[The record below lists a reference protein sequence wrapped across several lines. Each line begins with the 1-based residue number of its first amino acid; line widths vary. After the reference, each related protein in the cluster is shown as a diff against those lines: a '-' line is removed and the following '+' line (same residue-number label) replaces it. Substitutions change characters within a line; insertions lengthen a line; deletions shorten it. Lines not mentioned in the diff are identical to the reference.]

1 MSRVIEENLVIR
13 PKRSRKKKIF
23 VATFYSLLFLF
34 AVLVSLY
41 FGYEY
46 GDGEKGRNQIVLSDL
61 KKDHIDLK
69 TKYDALLA
77 NEAKLVQSQNV
88 QQSAYA
94 ELEKNY
100 ELVDQRNE
108 FLNRRVNFYRSILS
122 PDDGISGV
130 RIHDVSLREE
140 ENDLYFEIIL
150 IQSINHVREATAKV
164 YVELFE
170 TKQSRKPIVA
180 WKTSSHDFEFKFSE
194 VVRGSL
200 KAEQDL
206 DGKFL
211 KIIVL
216 PSGDSS
222 KQLVEWHKV

>member
-1 MSRVIEENLVIR
+1 MSRIIEENLVIR
-13 PKRSRKKKIF
+13 PKRSRKKKVF
-23 VATFYSLLFLF
+23 VATFYLLVLVS
-34 AVLVSLY
+34 AVLTSLY
-41 FGYEY
+41 FGYIY
-46 GDGEKGRNQIVLSDL
+46 GDGEKDRNQLTLNNLQKDYQQL
-61 KKDHIDLK
+61 KV
-69 TKYDALLA
+69 KYDDLLS

-100 ELVDQRNE
+100 ELVDQKNE

-140 ENDLYFEIIL
+140 ENDLYFEIVL
-150 IQSINHVREATAKV
+150 IQSINHEREATAKV

-170 TKQSRKPIVA
+170 TKQSRKPIIA
-180 WKTSSHDFEFKFSE
+180 WKASNHDFSFKFSE

-200 KAEQDL
+200 QAKQGL